1 LFCAVHLLASS
12 SFVDAWWQYALLFLA
27 VAASWAGVPFIGAT
41 ALGAAG
47 VAASQGRLSL
57 ALVVLAAT
65 AGGEVGGLIGY
76 AVGNR
81 WGRVLLERPGRHQA
95 GRQRMV
101 EKGERAYARYGRL
114 AVFFTPAIVS
124 GTAKMQHGPFVVWN
138 LVASLA
144 FAISVAASSYG
155 IGRLVTGHVS
165 WHDVLSLVVGLG
177 VGALVM
183 VWFVRHRRRAA
194 ERRARS

>member
-1 LFCAVHLLASS
+1 MHLLATS
-12 SFVDAWWQYALLFLA
+12 SFADTWWQYVLLFVA
-27 VAASWAGVPFIGAT
+27 VAASWAGIPFIGAS

-57 ALVVLAAT
+57 ALVVLVAT

-124 GTAKMQHGPFVVWN
+124 GTAKMQHGEFVAWN
-138 LVASLA
+138 LIASLA
-144 FAISVAASSYG
+144 FSISVAASSFG

-165 WHDVLSLVVGLG
+165 WHDFLTLVVGIG

-183 VWFVRHRRRAA
+183 VWFVRHRRRTAA
-194 ERRARS
+194 RRAE

>member
-1 LFCAVHLLASS
+1 MHLLATS
-12 SFVDAWWQYALLFLA
+12 SFFVNLWQYVLLFLA
-27 VAASWAGVPFIGAT
+27 VAASWAGVPFVGAT

-47 VAASQGRLSL
+47 VAASQGRLNL
-57 ALVVLAAT
+57 ALVVIVAT
-65 AGGEVGGLIGY
+65 AAGEVGGLIGY

-81 WGRVLLERPGRHQA
+81 WGRDLLERPGRHQA
-95 GRQRMV
+95 GRHRMV

-124 GTAKMQHGPFVVWN
+124 GTAKMQHGQFVFWN
-138 LVASLA
+138 LIASLA

-155 IGRLVTGHVS
+155 VGRLVTGHVS
-165 WHDVLSLVVGLG
+165 PRDFLTLVAGLA

-183 VWFVRHRRRAA
+183 VWFVRHRRRTAA
-194 ERRARS
+194 RRAE